1 MKPFYVVLTALG
13 LFLLL
18 FGVFRIVTIDQ
29 SWSKEGMEML
39 ASMDAEND
47 VRSVYGYVNM
57 DETNYEN
64 MKARFYFIEQ
74 KSFYL
79 TRYKDK
85 VENAKIILYIMLL
98 AGFLVTLFGG
108 GKLYTLSAKTKE

>member
-39 ASMDAEND
+39 ASMNAEDD
-47 VRSVYGYVNM
+47 VRSVYGYVNL
-57 DETNYEN
+57 DEATYEN
-64 MKARFYFIEQ
+64 RKARFYFIERE
-74 KSFYL
+74 SIYL
-79 TRYKDK
+79 TRYKNK

-98 AGFLVTLFGG
+98 TGLLVTLFGG
-108 GKLYTLSAKTKE
+108 GKLYTLSAKSKE